1 MHILQLTHRLPY
13 PPIDGGKIGIF
24 NFTKY
29 FSLFG
34 NDVNLISLAPL
45 EEKGLNI
52 EELRGYTSFL
62 KVFYKDTK
70 NKKISLLKNTFFSK
84 LPYNME
90 KYIHK
95 DVMNFILSYICKNK
109 IDIIHVD
116 HLHMAFY
123 AKEIRK
129 RYPNIPIAI
138 REHNVEY
145 VILERFYKS
154 LKEPISRLLIKKQYT
169 RLKKY
174 ETKILTEFNKIL
186 AITEVDKNRLIK
198 ENSSL
203 TNKIEVIPVG
213 VDINKFKFYDNPF
226 DRRKNLIVSISSMD
240 WIPNQQGLIWFI
252 EKVMPYIVNSI
263 PNAKLYIIGKGMPN
277 WFKKYEDRKNVFIL
291 GFIDDEGLEKILQV
305 AKVAI
310 TPLFVGG
317 GMRVKIL
324 NYLAWGLPTVSTS
337 IGVEGIEVTNGTEI
351 LIADDESLFAKGVIS
366 LLKEE
371 NLWNKLRK
379 KGRKK
384 IEDTYSWNKIVKRTL
399 SIYESLLK

>member
-13 PPIDGGKIGIF
+13 PPVDGGKIGIF

-34 NDVNLISLAPL
+34 NDVSLISLAPL
-45 EEKGLNI
+45 EEKGLDI
-52 EELRGYTSFL
+52 EELKGYTSFL
-62 KVFYKDTK
+62 KVFYKDSK
-70 NKKISLLKNTFFSK
+70 NKKIVFLKNTFFSK

-95 DVMNFILSYICKNK
+95 DVMNFILSYICENK

-123 AKEIRK
+123 AREIKK
-129 RYPNIPIAI
+129 RYPNIPIVI

-154 LKEPISRLLIKKQYT
+154 LREPISKLLMKRQYMK
-169 RLKKY
+169 LKKY
-174 ETKILTEFNKIL
+174 ETEILREFDKIL
-186 AITEVDKNRLIK
+186 AITEIDKNRLIK
-198 ENSSL
+198 ENSFL
-203 TNKIEVIPVG
+203 ADKIEVIPVG
-213 VDINKFKFYDNPF
+213 VDIDKFKFYENDF
-226 DRRKNLIVSISSMD
+226 DERENLIVSIASMD

-252 EKVMPYIVNSI
+252 EKVMPYILKLI

-277 WFKKYEDRKNVFIL
+277 WFKKYEDKKNIFIL
-291 GFIDDEGLEKILQV
+291 GFIDDENLEKILQV

-337 IGVEGIEVTNGTEI
+337 IGVEGIEVTNGSEI
-351 LIADDESLFAKGVIS
+351 LIADNEKSFGKNVVL
-366 LLKEE
+366 LLKEKKI
-371 NLWNKLRK
+371 WNRLRV
-379 KGRKK
+379 KGRTK
-384 IEDTYSWNKIVKRTL
+384 IENTYSWNKIVRRTL

>member
-1 MHILQLTHRLPY
+1 
-13 PPIDGGKIGIF
+13 
-24 NFTKY
+24 
-29 FSLFG
+29 
-34 NDVNLISLAPL
+34 
-45 EEKGLNI
+45 
-52 EELRGYTSFL
+52 
-62 KVFYKDTK
+62 
-70 NKKISLLKNTFFSK
+70 
-84 LPYNME
+84 ME